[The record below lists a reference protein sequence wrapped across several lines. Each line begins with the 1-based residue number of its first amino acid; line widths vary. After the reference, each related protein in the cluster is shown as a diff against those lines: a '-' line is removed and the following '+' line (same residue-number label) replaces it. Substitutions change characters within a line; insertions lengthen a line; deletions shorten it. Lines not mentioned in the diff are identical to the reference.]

1 MAISDNSD
9 DPVRT
14 AIERSLHAWARR
26 DLEGAL
32 EPVSASVVHSL
43 NLDTSLAPY
52 VASAVGKD
60 EVRRK
65 LQMILDAFDFER
77 FEIVALAT
85 EPSRGRADVEFRF
98 RHKATG
104 DVLQSRC
111 RFMYRLREGKIVLIE
126 EAHDARI
133 VESFLRMVKSR
144 GTAA

>member
-1 MAISDNSD
+1 MTDPSE
-9 DPVRT
+9 DPVRS
-14 AIERSLHAWARR
+14 AIEHSLHAWARR

-32 EPVSASVVHSL
+32 EPLSASVVHSL

-77 FEIVALAT
+77 FEIVALTT
-85 EPSRGRADVEFRF
+85 EPNRGRADVEFRF

-104 DVLQSRC
+104 EVLQSRC
-111 RFMYRLREGKIVLIE
+111 RFMYRLREGKIVLVE
-126 EAHDARI
+126 EAHDAKI
-133 VESFLRMVKSR
+133 VESFLRMVKSTET
-144 GTAA
+144 GA